1 MRAVMNAILN
11 VVFPVFGL
19 MLAGYLV
26 GRAGLLG
33 EDSGRALN
41 GFVYYVALPA
51 LFFGS
56 MAEVPLDKIFNWP
69 LILAF
74 GGGTL
79 ITFLLAIVVALVF
92 FRGRFGETSM
102 HGLTAIFSNTGYMG
116 VPLLQIAFGQE
127 GVLAAV
133 ITTVIT
139 AVVVISIGVI
149 LLELDRHKDS
159 APLVIARNASAGLVK
174 NPLILSALAGIL
186 YSASGL
192 PLPLPIATFMELA
205 GNAAA
210 PAALFAIG
218 LFMVG
223 KALTEGM
230 VEVVWISSLKL
241 LVMPLITAWLA
252 YSVLG
257 MQGVDAK
264 AAIIQAALPTG
275 ALMFVLAQQYGV
287 YVQRATSVIL
297 VSTVLSV
304 LSLSALFVLLGVE

>member
-1 MRAVMNAILN
+1 MNAILN

-56 MAEVPLDKIFNWP
+56 MAEVPLNKIFNWP

-92 FRGRFGETSM
+92 FRGRFGEISM

-159 APLVIARNASAGLVK
+159 APLVIARNASAGLAK

-223 KALTEGM
+223 KSLTEGM

>member
-1 MRAVMNAILN
+1 MNAILN
-11 VVFPVFGL
+11 VVLPVFGI

-26 GRAGLLG
+26 GRARILG

-56 MAEVPLDKIFNWP
+56 MADVPLARIFNWP
-69 LILAF
+69 LILSF
-74 GGGTL
+74 GGGL
-79 ITFLLAIVVALVF
+79 LVTFLFSIAVALVF
-92 FRGRFGETSM
+92 FRGRFGEVSM

-116 VPLLQIAFGQE
+116 VPLLQIAFGQQ

-139 AVVVISIGVI
+139 AVVVIGIGVI
-149 LLELDRHKDS
+149 LLETDRHQGS
-159 APLVIARNASAGLVK
+159 APRVIARNVSLGLAK

-186 YSASGL
+186 YSWSGL
-192 PLPLPIATFMELA
+192 PLPQPVATFMELT

-223 KALTEGM
+223 KSLTEGM
-230 VEVVWISSLKL
+230 REVVWISSLKL
-241 LVMPLITAWLA
+241 LVAPLVTAWLA

-304 LSLSALFVLLGVE
+304 LTLSALFVLLGVQ

>member
-1 MRAVMNAILN
+1 MNAILN

-56 MAEVPLDKIFNWP
+56 MAEVPLQHIFNWP

-79 ITFLLAIVVALVF
+79 ITFIFSIVVALIF
-92 FRGRFGETSM
+92 FRGRFGEVSL

-139 AVVVISIGVI
+139 AVVVVGAGVI

-159 APLVIARNASAGLVK
+159 APLVIVRNASAGLAK

-192 PLPLPIATFMELA
+192 PLPQSIATFMELA

-223 KALTEGM
+223 KSLTEGM
-230 VEVVWISSLKL
+230 GEVVWISSLKL
-241 LVMPLITAWLA
+241 LVMPLVTAWLA
-252 YSVLG
+252 YSVLD
-257 MQGVDAK
+257 MQGVPAK
-264 AAIIQAALPTG
+264 AAIIQSALPTG

-297 VSTVLSV
+297 ISTVISVLTLSV
-304 LSLSALFVLLGVE
+304 LFVFLGVK

>member
-1 MRAVMNAILN
+1 MNAILN

-56 MAEVPLDKIFNWP
+56 MAEVPLQHIFNWP

-79 ITFLLAIVVALVF
+79 ITFIFSIAVALIF
-92 FRGRFGETSM
+92 FRGRFGEVSL

-139 AVVVISIGVI
+139 AVVVVGAGVI

-159 APLVIARNASAGLVK
+159 APLIIVRNASAGLAK

-192 PLPLPIATFMELA
+192 PLPQPIATFMELA

-223 KALTEGM
+223 KSLTEGM
-230 VEVVWISSLKL
+230 GEVVWISSLKL
-241 LVMPLITAWLA
+241 LVMPLVTAWLA
-252 YSVLG
+252 YSVLD
-257 MQGVDAK
+257 MQGVPAK
-264 AAIIQAALPTG
+264 AAIIQSALPTG

-297 VSTVLSV
+297 ISTVISVLTLSV
-304 LSLSALFVLLGVE
+304 LFVALGVK